1 MLYSNSV
8 VFMPTPTRT
17 SWAMEEK
24 LIPYIHYVPVAQD
37 LSNLLEMIEWAKQND
52 DIVQLISQK
61 STEYMEHLYVS
72 DQAKLDHQEIIIKLA
87 NSYTSRFK
95 DSLSD
100 CLLLLGNKESAL
112 DSYDDVNSD
121 HPVSSLGGHWE
132 YHEKTP
138 AELPYTYSEQV
149 CNHTS
154 LERHVDCK
162 SKFCPLDLMN
172 WRYIDSNS
180 NMPYPKFDADG
191 FRTKLQNK
199 RMIFVGDSTMRQQ
212 VLALIWTLGHDKVD
226 WEKFDLNIPQEKS
239 VLWRNCMVDHLS
251 NITICYQFVRTMA
264 KSTYYEDNYTLDFSL
279 MRKDRI
285 GNDPDTSFLL
295 NEEMI
300 DQLAEFDFVFIQGVT
315 WYTHQLLT
323 VLDSIKSPREWI
335 VKMLPRLYKDAIGSL
350 LSKISS
356 RTNTILTLG
365 QVGSDCRN
373 KTKPEPYNSDK
384 IPERFGWNIAPKLWN
399 ASLDVIKEQSL
410 NVKVID
416 ARDPLMQSVQAHP
429 SPDCLHF
436 CMNSAAINIYLD
448 MYWNEIFS

>member
-1 MLYSNSV
+1 
-8 VFMPTPTRT
+8 
-17 SWAMEEK
+17 
-24 LIPYIHYVPVAQD
+24 
-37 LSNLLEMIEWAKQND
+37 
-52 DIVQLISQK
+52 
-61 STEYMEHLYVS
+61 
-72 DQAKLDHQEIIIKLA
+72 
-87 NSYTSRFK
+87 
-95 DSLSD
+95 
-100 CLLLLGNKESAL
+100 
-112 DSYDDVNSD
+112 
-121 HPVSSLGGHWE
+121 
-132 YHEKTP
+132 
-138 AELPYTYSEQV
+138 
-149 CNHTS
+149 
-154 LERHVDCK
+154 
-162 SKFCPLDLMN
+162 
-172 WRYIDSNS
+172 
-180 NMPYPKFDADG
+180 
-191 FRTKLQNK
+191 
-199 RMIFVGDSTMRQQ
+199 
-212 VLALIWTLGHDKVD
+212 
-226 WEKFDLNIPQEKS
+226 
-239 VLWRNCMVDHLS
+239 
-251 NITICYQFVRTMA
+251 
-264 KSTYYEDNYTLDFSL
+264 
-279 MRKDRI
+279 
-285 GNDPDTSFLL
+285 
-295 NEEMI
+295 
-300 DQLAEFDFVFIQGVT
+300 VT